1 MSDDLL
7 IVFEPKDVRAT
18 FACDDPAATFGP
30 ILAPIR
36 KAMDE
41 FIPNASVQTKRDRD
55 AIKKFAAQIVKSKTL
70 LESHGKAVAD
80 AIKLEPKLVD
90 ASRRYVKDTLDA
102 WRDEVR
108 APYDEWEARENE
120 RIQKHENALAQLKE
134 LALPNFRDGRPLPAR
149 ELRINLEAVKAYPE
163 TEDACEEYLDGYR
176 NGKAAAIEALT
187 TAMAIREA
195 AEAQEAELA
204 ALRAEKEERDRR
216 DAEEAARKA
225 QAEREAKI
233 AEESAERAKQDA
245 IREAQER
252 ANKEVQEKIKAANKH
267 ADYCRAFIQSIIDCG
282 NGLIGGSFY
291 PFPILFRELEEK
303 IIVTPEL
310 GEFEAEAHRAKAEAL
325 EKLKKA
331 FAEQQRRA
339 EQEENERVE
348 REARIAQEAEV
359 RAKEE
364 VEAQKRREEDDRRRR
379 EADTEHKR
387 AVNTAAV
394 QAFVDRGLSEESARQ
409 VVIWIAKG
417 EIPAIAIAY

>member
-18 FACDDPAATFGP
+18 FACEDPAATFGP

-55 AIKKFAAQIVKSKTL
+55 AIKKFASQIVKSKTL
-70 LESHGKAVAD
+70 LESHGKVVAD

-149 ELRINLEAVKAYPE
+149 ELRISLEAVQAYPE

-176 NGKAAAIEALT
+176 NGKAAAVEALT
-187 TAMAIREA
+187 TAIAIREA

-225 QAEREAKI
+225 QADREAKI
-233 AEESAERAKQDA
+233 AEEAAERARQQA
-245 IREAQER
+245 AREAQEAQER
-252 ANKEVQEKIKAANKH
+252 A
-267 ADYCRAFIQSIIDCG
+267 
-282 NGLIGGSFY
+282 
-291 PFPILFRELEEK
+291 
-303 IIVTPEL
+303 
-310 GEFEAEAHRAKAEAL
+310 
-325 EKLKKA
+325 
-331 FAEQQRRA
+331 
-339 EQEENERVE
+339 E
-348 REARIAQEAEV
+348 REAREKIEAAERRAAEERRQKEEAERRAQEAEA

-364 VEAQKRREEDDRRRR
+364 AEAQKRREEDDRRRR